1 MSIDPGKFQLY
12 ERIDPPLKAGD
23 YRFTTGQALSGT
35 ADDHST
41 DADLPIDQLET
52 HVRIRSPQ
60 YLLPPD
66 QVLSTFPPA
75 GSTGSYG
82 VRLPQIVIKRR
93 TLPWERELGANLPA
107 LAPSAPPE
115 PQPDDTQPWLAL
127 VLIAEGEAELVTNAP
142 VAECVTPGVT
152 LDVPH
157 DVELGNY
164 LKIRQSAVHNLFP
177 TRGELGLLAHAREVD
192 LNDTELMMGDDDGFL
207 AVVIS
212 NRLPLAGVDEKGDPV
227 PVKYLACL
235 VNLCH
240 QWRTLPEDE
249 PEDLVFTL
257 FPQVFA
263 EVEAQ
268 LPTVDHLT
276 MGGATAQ
283 ATFAE
288 TFSLS
293 EDAPGPK
300 DAKAV
305 QPVQTRIQSARLDT
319 SAAPYEG
326 TKTWQS
332 ATTGAALSDVYAA
345 MAAPF
350 THAVSSSFIVG
361 EEIQFDAELRY
372 PVLLHWSFTSSGD
385 DTFKSLM
392 NGLDSGLLGTI
403 GEHPD
408 NQGRPPLEVVETG
421 HVGLDQETRRGDEVR
436 CWYRGPLLAHPPVD
450 DTGGRLPLAHTA
462 DQLRAVVPDGRED
475 VSLASAFEIGRLLAL
490 SRPSMVAA
498 LMRWRQ
504 QGYQV
509 AQTTASFTA
518 HGGLWGKLDQLDLTV
533 DRTVGGRLGA
543 VLASQIVAAP
553 DEILGDPR
561 PLTTAGRSVL
571 QDASPNAVLAT
582 GLGIDE
588 TALEGS
594 AATVSGALQLAHVP
608 TLPVSA
614 LPEDV
619 GSLRSALSPA
629 LGDAFSRTAV
639 QSLGPE
645 IAAGQIQ
652 VANLPIDLRTQIGL
666 ATGLRAGPG
675 VALTK
680 GNAALDRLV
689 RDGLPV
695 PDPDDE
701 GGEA

>member
-1 MSIDPGKFQLY
+1 VSIDPGKFQLY

-35 ADDHST
+35 GDDHST
-41 DADLPIDQLET
+41 DADLPIDALET
-52 HVRIRSPQ
+52 HVRVRSPQ

-93 TLPWERELGANLPA
+93 TLPWERELGANLPP
-107 LAPSAPPE
+107 LSASEQPE
-115 PQPDDTQPWLAL
+115 TQPADTLPWLAL

-152 LDVPH
+152 LDLPH

-164 LKIRQSAVHNLFP
+164 LKIRQSAVHHLFP

-192 LNDTELMMGDDDGFL
+192 LHDTELMMGDDDGFL

-212 NRLPLAGVDEKGDPV
+212 NRLPLAGVDEKGDAV

-240 QWRTLPEDE
+240 QWRTLPDDE
-249 PEDLVFTL
+249 PDDLVFTL

-263 EVEAQ
+263 QVEAQ
-268 LPTVDHLT
+268 LSTVDHLT
-276 MGGATAQ
+276 MGGVSPQ
-283 ATFAE
+283 S
-288 TFSLS
+288 SLS
-293 EDAPGPK
+293 GVLGLSK
-300 DAKAV
+300 DAKAA
-305 QPVQTRIQSARLDT
+305 QPLQTRIQSAALDAG
-319 SAAPYEG
+319 AAPYEG
-326 TKTWQS
+326 AKTWQS
-332 ATTGAALSDVYAA
+332 ATQDGALSDVYAA

-361 EEIQFDAELRY
+361 QEVLFDPELRY

-385 DTFKSLM
+385 DTFESLM
-392 NGLDSGLLGTI
+392 NGLDSGLLGTV
-403 GEHPD
+403 GAHPD
-408 NQGRPPLEVVETG
+408 NTGRPPLEVVETG
-421 HVGLDQETRRGDEVR
+421 HVGLDQETRRGDAVR
-436 CWYRGPLLAHPPVD
+436 CWYRGPLLAHPPSD
-450 DTGGRLPLAHTA
+450 DPEGRLPLANAA
-462 DQLRAVVPDGRED
+462 DQIRVVVPDGRED
-475 VSLASAFEIGRLLAL
+475 ISLASAFEIGRLLAL

-509 AQTTASFTA
+509 AQTAASFTA
-518 HGGLWGKLDQLDLTV
+518 HGGLWGRLDQLDLTV

-543 VLASQIVAAP
+543 VIASSIVAAP
-553 DEILGDPR
+553 DQVLGDPR
-561 PLTTAGRSVL
+561 PLTTAGRPVL
-571 QDASPNAVLAT
+571 TDASANAVLAT
-582 GLGIDE
+582 GLGIDG
-588 TALEGS
+588 AVLEGS
-594 AATVSGALQLAHVP
+594 ATTVSGGLQAAPVP
-608 TLPVSA
+608 TLPVTT
-614 LPEDV
+614 LPGDV

-629 LGDAFSRTAV
+629 LGDVFSRTAV

-645 IAAGQIQ
+645 IAAGRVD
-652 VANLPIDLRTQIGL
+652 VANLPLDLQNQIGI
-666 ATGLRAGPG
+666 AAGLRSRAG
-675 VALTK
+675 VAATK
-680 GNAALDRLV
+680 GNAELDRLV

-695 PDPDDE
+695 VEPDQD